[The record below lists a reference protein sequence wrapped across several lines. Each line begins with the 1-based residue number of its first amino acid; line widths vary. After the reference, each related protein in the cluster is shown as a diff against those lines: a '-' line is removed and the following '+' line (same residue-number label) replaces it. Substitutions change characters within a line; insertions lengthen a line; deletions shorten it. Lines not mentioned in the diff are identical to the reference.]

1 MPNFDQQ
8 IDVDEFLYGCT
19 KSEIQEVIDNLIER
33 GSLPESVKNMTKSS
47 VQYSVAESEFE
58 DALYKLH
65 GKWNS
70 LSKEEEQTI
79 IKISKRF

>member
-1 MPNFDQQ
+1 MPYFDQQ

-33 GSLPESVKNMTKSS
+33 GNLPESVKNMSKSS

-58 DALYKLH
+58 DALHKLH